1 MKRII
6 ILIITVLI
14 MIFTSQAQHIY
25 IHETDEGT
33 CRQSYHSLITSDG
46 CIIIDEDI
54 FDGSYGSIDLGI
66 KFLKINPQEGLV
78 DSLFVDDMNP
88 GLNNM
93 LAKNGNTADENVY
106 LYFSSNN
113 GVNYINV
120 LTFTDDME
128 IIAKERKPL
137 PIEGDMKRLRYHMEN
152 DGDFIASWHD
162 STNDT
167 CSRHFARF
175 GLDGTLKTLSEPI
188 NITGEMP
195 VNNPFFIIENEPLR
209 MGFLTY
215 DDNHQAPYSD
225 CVLYVYVI
233 DENLQLEQVKT
244 IQKMGTFFLD
254 PSINVSVTSMNNGY
268 FAIMSERINENGNNN
283 RYRVI
288 GKYDS
293 NINLVKT
300 HQITFQTGIDYPQ
313 PIAYDAE
320 NNVIYAIWYDNSQY
334 SSVGSQTHLR
344 CLDADNMTM
353 VWEKVFIKGTDSN
366 IINTIRIMDANTVAL
381 SGFMSYKGQSFYDS
395 YAFVSFVDSYD
406 SVDEAFIS
414 EKPFLCYPNPAKD
427 VLNISFTDDS
437 ECQSVAIYSIDG
449 RLVVETFPE
458 TSQSSTINIAN
469 LTSGLYLIK
478 VRTNDGKGFTERIVK
493 E

>member
-1 MKRII
+1 
-6 ILIITVLI
+6 
-14 MIFTSQAQHIY
+14 
-25 IHETDEGT
+25 
-33 CRQSYHSLITSDG
+33 
-46 CIIIDEDI
+46 
-54 FDGSYGSIDLGI
+54 
-66 KFLKINPQEGLV
+66 
-78 DSLFVDDMNP
+78 
-88 GLNNM
+88 M

-414 EKPFLCYPNPAKD
+414 EKPFVCYPNPAKD
-427 VLNISFTDDS
+427 ILNINFADDT
-437 ECQSVAIYSIDG
+437 ECKTVEVYS
-449 RLVVETFPE
+449 
-458 TSQSSTINIAN
+458 
-469 LTSGLYLIK
+469 
-478 VRTNDGKGFTERIVK
+478 
-493 E
+493 